1 MTSVEAKP
9 AKRHPYAPFTTS
21 TLQQEAS
28 RKLGM
33 APAIAMRVAQRL
45 YEGVDIGGET
55 VGLITY
61 MRTDGVDVAPE
72 AVISARSVIA
82 KEFGDKYVPGVPR
95 KYTVKAKNAQEAHEA
110 IRPTDLSRLPKNVAR
125 YLEPDQAKL
134 YDLIWT
140 RMIASQMESAVLE
153 RTTVDISQKSAS
165 AI

>member
-72 AVISARSVIA
+72 AVRC
-82 KEFGDKYVPGVPR
+82 R
-95 KYTVKAKNAQEAHEA
+95 A
-110 IRPTDLSRLPKNVAR
+110 IRDR
-125 YLEPDQAKL
+125 QG
-134 YDLIWT
+134 IW
-140 RMIASQMESAVLE
+140 RQICAGRPAQIYGQGQERAGSA
-153 RTTVDISQKSAS
+153 
-165 AI
+165 